1 MPDFDYEA
9 LGRTGQRST
18 GTVTA
23 NSEREAAL
31 ILDGRGLF
39 PVKIARAK
47 NQVPGPNGRPGW
59 FSRGVKGRELA
70 TMYSQLADLL
80 HSGVPLLRSLEL
92 LERQS
97 TNPTLQSVVRDVRL
111 RVADGTGLAQAMA
124 QHPYVFNELSVG
136 MVRAGQEGGFL
147 EDVLKRIANFVEH
160 QEDLKSRVIGALAYP
175 VFLAVAGFAVLNVL
189 VIFFVPK
196 FAKIFDKLREKGD
209 LPALTTYL
217 MSFSEFCQ
225 SYWWAVLLGVVVGL
239 SLFRRWARS
248 ESGRLV
254 VDRLKL
260 RLPLFGPILLSLALS
275 RFCRILGT
283 MLHNGIPILKAL
295 HIAKDSTGNRVLA
308 QAIAKGAENVTA
320 GAKLA
325 DPLRKSGYFPLD
337 VVEMITIAEEA
348 NSLETVL
355 VQIADSLEKRTGRN
369 LDLMVKLLEPIM
381 LLVMAAVTLTIV
393 AGLLLPVFKMGS
405 AVG

>member
-1 MPDFDYEA
+1 MPDFTYIA
-9 LGRTGQRST
+9 MGRSGSKTN
-18 GTVTA
+18 GTLTA
-23 NSEREAAL
+23 TSEREAAL
-31 ILDGRGLF
+31 VLDSRGLF
-39 PVKIARAK
+39 PIQIALAK
-47 NQVPGPNGRPGW
+47 TQASGGGFRFGK
-59 FSRGVKGRELA
+59 RVKGRHLA

-80 HSGVPLLRSLEL
+80 RSGVPLLRSLEL

-97 TNPTLQSVVRDVRL
+97 VNPTLQSVIRDVRA

-124 QHPYVFNELSVG
+124 FHPRVFNELAVG

-160 QEDLKSRVIGALAYP
+160 QEDLKAKVVGALAYP
-175 VFLAVAGFAVLNVL
+175 VFLAIAGFTVLNIL

-196 FAKIFDKLREKGD
+196 FEKIFESLKEKGE

-217 MSFSEFCQ
+217 MAFSHFIQ
-225 SYWWAVLLGVVVGL
+225 SRAGMIAIALAFFGSIYFVRWTRRGGRVWA
-239 SLFRRWARS
+239 
-248 ESGRLV
+248 
-254 VDRLKL
+254 DRVKI
-260 RLPLFGPILLSLALS
+260 RLPLFGSVFLNLALS

-308 QAIAKGAENVTA
+308 AAIEKSAENVTA
-320 GAKLA
+320 GQKLA
-325 DPLRKSGYFPLD
+325 DPLRKSGYFPPD
-337 VVEMITIAEEA
+337 VVEMITIAEES

-355 VQIADSLEKRTGRN
+355 VDIAESLEKRTARN

-381 LLVMAAVTLTIV
+381 LLVMAGMTLLIV
-393 AGLLLPVFKMGS
+393 MGLLLPVFKMGS
-405 AVG
+405 TVG